1 MPRRLAFC
9 LVAVTLGYF
18 LVEPLLTSF
27 DVLEWPVVKSW
38 ATSHET
44 TLVTAATVSFLAWAT
59 LAPAIYCYLLLLD
72 KRLRSH

>member
-1 MPRRLAFC
+1 MPRRLAYGI
-9 LVAVTLGYF
+9 VAVSVGY
-18 LVEPLLTSF
+18 LLLEPLLTSF
-27 DVLEWPVVKSW
+27 DVLEWPVVKFW

-59 LAPAIYCYLLLLD
+59 FALAIYCCLLLLD